1 MKIVIYHVMEH
12 IQKIAIK
19 QIDFQIVQI
28 VNLLE
33 IVWIVKIVLIASFV
47 LI

>member
-1 MKIVIYHVMEH
+1 MEH